1 MDSSPAERARRAV
14 EEGEVWRAKEILRGT
29 IGTQGYDLDLYEQYG
44 ELLLQTGELVEA
56 GKYLFLSGRREPE
69 YERAI
74 TTYLSRFTRRDSK
87 HLFQTFPKAA
97 RLESIDDYPPEVAEA
112 LERLRL
118 PQKLER
124 PGVGEN
130 TPPSVFVFFFGC
142 AAVLVLA
149 TLFFALGVWSVGSWV
164 LGLLF

>member
-56 GKYLFLSGRREPE
+56 GKSGRRPSSCPDASLPRAAWK

-87 HLFQTFPKAA
+87 QA
-97 RLESIDDYPPEVAEA
+97 REVGRRFLSPNPPRE
-112 LERLRL
+112 
-118 PQKLER
+118 
-124 PGVGEN
+124 GVG
-130 TPPSVFVFFFGC
+130 
-142 AAVLVLA
+142 LA
-149 TLFFALGVWSVGSWV
+149 S
-164 LGLLF
+164 